1 VDTNE
6 EAKLVVRRRHSK
18 ELKDLI
24 LAECAAPGASVAKV
38 AMAHGVNA
46 NLVHKWRRQTEA
58 IGNPAAAA
66 FVPVTVAPPAVTSE
80 ATQFI
85 DLELQRGAISVRVR
99 WPMAGASSCAAWLRE
114 ILR

>member
-6 EAKLVVRRRHSK
+6 DAKPVLRRRHSK
-18 ELKDLI
+18 ELKRQI
-24 LAECAAPGASVAKV
+24 LADCSAPGASVAKV

-46 NLVHKWRRQTEA
+46 NLVHKWRRQSEA
-58 IGNPAAAA
+58 VGNPDAAA
-66 FVPVTVAPPAVTSE
+66 FVPVTVAAPAATSE
-80 ATQFI
+80 SPQFV

-99 WPMAGASSCAAWLRE
+99 WPMASASSCAAWLRE